1 MVSQLLHIE
10 KKDGSILYTHGVLS
24 AGIDEEKRIF
34 TYFDTDKKEEITFK
48 IDDFIGIGEI
58 GELDMYIKSFHCV
71 RDKEKLESL
80 DISEINLKNI
90 IESKGYKCKNVEEVK
105 VIDLLPYLNK
115 EQLKKLICRAAERL
129 AEI

>member
-1 MVSQLLHIE
+1 
-10 KKDGSILYTHGVLS
+10 
-24 AGIDEEKRIF
+24 
-34 TYFDTDKKEEITFK
+34 
-48 IDDFIGIGEI
+48 
-58 GELDMYIKSFHCV
+58 MYIKTFHCV